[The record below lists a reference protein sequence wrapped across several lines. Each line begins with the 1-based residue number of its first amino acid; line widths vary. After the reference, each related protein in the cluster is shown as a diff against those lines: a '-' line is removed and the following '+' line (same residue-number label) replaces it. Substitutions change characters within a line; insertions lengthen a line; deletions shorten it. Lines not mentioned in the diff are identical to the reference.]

1 MFNYK
6 KGRLPIEII
15 EIVIIAFALSW
26 FMKSY
31 LIQLVKIDNT
41 SMLPTL
47 SQNNVVMVD
56 KFFYS
61 KLNNLERGDIVVY
74 LSPEQKKIEVKRLI
88 GLPGDTVEIRNG
100 YTYVNSQP
108 LYEPYAQIPVSY
120 VFQPITI
127 PDEQFFVLNDNRTEV
142 DDSRYEGNLPL
153 HTLEGKAIFGIW
165 PLTSFKNL

>member
-74 LSPEQKKIEVKRLI
+74 LSPEEKNIEI
-88 GLPGDTVEIRNG
+88 GRASCWERV
-100 YTYVNSQP
+100 
-108 LYEPYAQIPVSY
+108 
-120 VFQPITI
+120 
-127 PDEQFFVLNDNRTEV
+127 
-142 DDSRYEGNLPL
+142 
-153 HTLEGKAIFGIW
+153 
-165 PLTSFKNL
+165 